1 MQVPSDSSPVR
12 HRLQLL
18 GAALLFSTGGA
29 AIKAVSL
36 NGWQVA
42 SARSGVAAVLL
53 LLLLPETRRWSW
65 RMVPVAAA
73 YAATLILFVL
83 ANRLTTSAN
92 AIFLQS
98 GSPLYLLILGPL
110 LLHEPVRR
118 EDFLYM
124 LVVAC
129 GIGVFFIG
137 SEAGSATAPN
147 PPLGNILGACSGLTY
162 ALLLV
167 GLRWLA
173 RGKESNAGIPTVAM
187 GNVLACLCALPMA
200 LPVRGGTAVDLGVI
214 LYLGAVQIG
223 LAYLLLTR
231 GLRHVP
237 VFEATTLLITEP
249 ALNPVWTWLVHGERP
264 RGWSIAG
271 GAVILT
277 ATVFHTWRQRSR
289 L

>member
-1 MQVPSDSSPVR
+1 
-12 HRLQLL
+12 
-18 GAALLFSTGGA
+18 
-29 AIKAVSL
+29 
-36 NGWQVA
+36 
-42 SARSGVAAVLL
+42 
-53 LLLLPETRRWSW
+53 
-65 RMVPVAAA
+65 
-73 YAATLILFVL
+73 
-83 ANRLTTSAN
+83 
-92 AIFLQS
+92 
-98 GSPLYLLILGPL
+98 
-110 LLHEPVRR
+110 
-118 EDFLYM
+118 
-124 LVVAC
+124 
-129 GIGVFFIG
+129 
-137 SEAGSATAPN
+137 
-147 PPLGNILGACSGLTY
+147 
-162 ALLLV
+162 
-167 GLRWLA
+167 
-173 RGKESNAGIPTVAM
+173 M

-271 GAVILT
+271 GVVILT